1 LCTLASFTY
10 TVHATRGRT
19 RLLVTALSSR
29 GGGSFGTEA
38 GHLTTPDIDEDEVKQ
53 ILYVADIGN
62 NRVKRFTRPGF
73 LSQWGTIGSGPGQ
86 SSNPGRVDVD
96 SLGNVIVADFVNDRI
111 EFEFDDDGNSP
122 VRTLSK
128 VRYLLVVDHQLAL
141 LLSSCVGLLA
151 SYYHLLLLENRLL

>member
-1 LCTLASFTY
+1 M
-10 TVHATRGRT
+10 
-19 RLLVTALSSR
+19 
-29 GGGSFGTEA
+29 GGSFGTEA

-86 SSNPGRVDVD
+86 SNNPGRVDVD

-111 EFEFDDDGNSP
+111 EFDDDGNSP

-128 VRYLLVVDHQLAL
+128 VRYLLVVDYQFSSSIIFLRWSFGI
-141 LLSSCVGLLA
+141 LLSFVTPRESIAL
-151 SYYHLLLLENRLL
+151 SFQ

>member
-1 LCTLASFTY
+1 
-10 TVHATRGRT
+10 
-19 RLLVTALSSR
+19 LVTALSSR

-86 SSNPGRVDVD
+86 SNNPGRVDVD

-111 EFEFDDDGNSP
+111 EFDGNSP

-128 VRYLLVVDHQLAL
+128 VRYLLVVDYQLAL